1 MENGVI
7 SQEIVKERIVTQLK
21 GPIRLRRSWIM
32 DRYTL
37 QVVIITN
44 AQFIETLTMV

>member
-1 MENGVI
+1 MEGRVI
-7 SQEIVKERIVTQLK
+7 SQEIVKERTVTQPK

-37 QVVIITN
+37 QVVIIIS
-44 AQFIETLTMV
+44 A